1 MTNNNDKI
9 YTVVQ
14 KGPRLFN
21 IVDANSGVFMNRI
34 MTQGDVVGG
43 PIVVGNRCTIMVQIG
58 SDTRFG
64 MIYSLPHG
72 RMINRYM
79 V

>member
-1 MTNNNDKI
+1 MNTNDKI

-21 IVDANSGVFMNRI
+21 IVDANTGVFMNRI
-34 MTQGDVVGG
+34 LTQGDVVSG
-43 PIVVGNRCTIMVQIG
+43 PIVVGNRCTIVVQIG
-58 SDTRFG
+58 SGTKFG
-64 MIYSLPHG
+64 TIYNLPQG
-72 RMINRYM
+72 NIINRYL

>member
-21 IVDANSGVFMNRI
+21 IVDANTGVFMNRI
-34 MTQGDVVGG
+34 MTQGDVVSG
-43 PIVVGNRCTIMVQIG
+43 PIVVGDRCTIVVQIG
-58 SDTRFG
+58 SGTKFG
-64 MIYSLPHG
+64 TIYGLPRG
-72 RMINRYM
+72 NMINRYM